1 MRTID
6 TDSLSSNATTLNEKI
21 EDIDSEITKL
31 NTTLED
37 NKDGLQGERGTNFF
51 DTLTENYVS
60 DLENLKLDM
69 QSYQDFLSRIPGAYE
84 VLDEEFGN
92 KTIDV

>member
-6 TDSLSSNATTLNEKI
+6 TDSIRSNATTLNEKI
-21 EDIDSEITKL
+21 EELDSQIDKL
-31 NTTLED
+31 STTIED
-37 NKDGLQGERGTNFF
+37 NKDGFQGERGTSFF
-51 DTLTENYVS
+51 NTLTENYVL

-69 QSYQDFLSRIPGAYE
+69 QSYQDFLSKVPDVYE

-92 KTIDV
+92 MTIDV